1 MILKEQIIGDTYNK
15 DVDLEDERHVE
26 IFQYENIAEE
36 ERSIEVEEFKV
47 NDLGRKPKR
56 LSTSTS
62 PISSRSSS
70 LTWYEE
76 DDDCTEGTFNYTAI
90 LNFIKSEW
98 ESIAAEISTGSKNEH
113 SKVVYYK
120 T

>member
-1 MILKEQIIGDTYNK
+1 MDDNVIQKEQIIADTYSK

-26 IFQYENIAEE
+26 IFQYENMAEE

-90 LNFIKSEW
+90 LNFIKSGKYFQLD
-98 ESIAAEISTGSKNEH
+98 SVIQCKFYRPLS
-113 SKVVYYK
+113 Y
-120 T
+120 

>member
-1 MILKEQIIGDTYNK
+1 MLAGICLGTLPAAPHPWRASQH
-15 DVDLEDERHVE
+15 RSSHVE

-76 DDDCTEGTFNYTAI
+76 DDDCTEGTFNYTTI
-90 LNFIKSEW
+90 LNFIKSGKYFQ
-98 ESIAAEISTGSKNEH
+98 SDSVIQCKFL
-113 SKVVYYK
+113 
-120 T
+120 